1 MNACAAPRTRTQRAP
16 AWLGGR
22 GRRPAN
28 SCPTLAIGLFL
39 GVCPNRVWSP
49 RASCRVRLSI
59 MAFLPVSIMND
70 HASAL
75 GVWLDSNFHGA
86 TVLHIDRHSDLA
98 SPSRCRPNVMP
109 VHDRAAWRACTDRA
123 GFQLAAAWLGTVDRV
138 WWLKPGSSDN
148 HRDWQHGFVSA
159 TSPHDKAS
167 LFWSA
172 LPPTHGTVQRLATRV
187 SDLHELSRSVADSRG
202 PLLLDVD
209 LDYWGGAAGPS
220 RPAWEIP
227 ALSQCAELLRSIGS
241 AAWGDARGQRTTDS
255 LWPALLDSRAL
266 PSTTTTTTTNA
277 SAMASAR
284 APWRAQERR
293 GERTSA
299 MASAP
304 PPPRRTKLLSRC
316 AVELASQ
323 GLSGEQ
329 RARLRFAKQLG
340 LSLPEALSALAPHL
354 DDNPHACDPVDE
366 GQLTALLRLLPSPA
380 AVTIA
385 RSIDGFVPFRC
396 VELLEAAVLR
406 ALRAAFANSTASAT
420 PGASS
425 RTLTL
430 NYLPG
435 CASSASLRALRRS

>member
-1 MNACAAPRTRTQRAP
+1 MHAPRSRSFARAP
-16 AWLGGR
+16 VWARGPEHFAIRHPGRECHDRGAFAW
-22 GRRPAN
+22 P
-28 SCPTLAIGLFL
+28 S
-39 GVCPNRVWSP
+39 RVQH
-49 RASCRVRLSI
+49 SI
-59 MAFLPVSIMND
+59 MALLPVSIMND

-75 GVWLDSNFHGA
+75 GVWLDSNFRGA

-159 TSPHDKAS
+159 ASPHDKAS

-227 ALSQCAELLRSIGS
+227 ALRQCAELLRSIGS
-241 AAWGDARGQRTTDS
+241 AAWGDARGQWTTDS
-255 LWPALLDSRAL
+255 LWPALLDGRAL
-266 PSTTTTTTTNA
+266 PSTNA
-277 SAMASAR
+277 SAMPSAR
-284 APWRAQERR
+284 APWRAHERR
-293 GERTSA
+293 GERMRA
-299 MASAP
+299 MPSAP
-304 PPPRRTKLLSRC
+304 PPPWHTRLLSRC

-323 GLSGEQ
+323 GLSAEQ

-340 LSLPEALSALAPHL
+340 LSLPEALSALAPDL
-354 DDNPHACDPVDE
+354 DDNLHACDPVDE
-366 GQLTALLRLLPSPA
+366 GQLTALLRLLPTPA

-396 VELLEAAVLR
+396 VEPLEAAVLR

-430 NYLPG
+430 SSRAPVALAIDYLPG

>member
-1 MNACAAPRTRTQRAP
+1 MT
-16 AWLGGR
+16 
-22 GRRPAN
+22 
-28 SCPTLAIGLFL
+28 
-39 GVCPNRVWSP
+39 
-49 RASCRVRLSI
+49 
-59 MAFLPVSIMND
+59 FLPVSIMND

-75 GVWLDSNFHGA
+75 GVWLDSNLHGA

-98 SPSRCRPNVMP
+98 SPSRCRPNVLP

-148 HRDWQHGFVSA
+148 RHDWQHGFVSA
-159 TSPHDKAS
+159 ASPHDKAS

-187 SDLHELSRSVADSRG
+187 SDLHELSRSVADGSG

-227 ALSQCAELLRSIGS
+227 ALSQCAELLRSVGS
-241 AAWGDARGQRTTDS
+241 AAWGDARGQRATES
-255 LWPALLDSRAL
+255 LWPALLDGRAL
-266 PSTTTTTTTNA
+266 PTLPTTTTTTTNA

-284 APWRAQERR
+284 
-293 GERTSA
+293 
-299 MASAP
+299 
-304 PPPRRTKLLSRC
+304 PPRRTRLLSRC
-316 AVELASQ
+316 AVELANQ
-323 GLSGEQ
+323 HLTAEQ

-340 LSLPEALSALAPHL
+340 LSLPEALSALAPQV

-366 GQLTALLRLLPSPA
+366 GQLTALLRLLPTPA

-406 ALRAAFANSTASAT
+406 SLRAAFANSTASAT
-420 PGASS
+420 HGASS

-435 CASSASLRALRRS
+435 CASSASLRALRR